1 MANINSKA
9 WLRTNAWRYSPDVFN
24 SVDYNKRNTIETIDD
39 INYEYDNYG
48 FRNPQMQEFYYTHK
62 PIALGCSITFG
73 IGVDHKDTWHELIER
88 HYNLGQNAG
97 TLETCYRLLLYWLPK
112 IKPSIVRLLAPPMGR
127 REVFED
133 DRTAIQY
140 VPGGQTFRTPTMFTS
155 ETEIQLNQQRMLN
168 AIMWLCRDIKLIVR
182 TWEQVAELCRDK
194 GADNLHPGIQSHQA
208 ISKIFNET

>member
-112 IKPSIVRLLAPPMGR
+112 IIV
-127 REVFED
+127 
-133 DRTAIQY
+133 I
-140 VPGGQTFRTPTMFTS
+140 
-155 ETEIQLNQQRMLN
+155 
-168 AIMWLCRDIKLIVR
+168 
-182 TWEQVAELCRDK
+182 
-194 GADNLHPGIQSHQA
+194 NL
-208 ISKIFNET
+208 